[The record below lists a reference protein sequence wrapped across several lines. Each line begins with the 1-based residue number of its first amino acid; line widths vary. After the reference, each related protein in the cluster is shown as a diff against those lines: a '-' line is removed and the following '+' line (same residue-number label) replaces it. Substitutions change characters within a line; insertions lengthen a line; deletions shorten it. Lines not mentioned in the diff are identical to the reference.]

1 MEGDDENINTL
12 LCMGFPDVAEIKRAL
27 RLAKNDL
34 NEAVAILTNEQPL
47 SSYGTVDDLSLDV
60 DMKYQ
65 VWNQHS
71 WLVDIILILYVAAA
85 WPDGRCRGRRKRGGK
100 HGISNDQPL
109 RIGQQGF
116 QGNFLSLML
125 TTRMQYG
132 TTARYDIEKHGSK
145 HYSQ

>member
-65 VWNQHS
+65 VQNQIS
-71 WLVDIILILYVAAA
+71 SLEVVGGVDDRSTPVSSI
-85 WPDGRCRGRRKRGGK
+85 
-100 HGISNDQPL
+100 
-109 RIGQQGF
+109 
-116 QGNFLSLML
+116 
-125 TTRMQYG
+125 
-132 TTARYDIEKHGSK
+132 
-145 HYSQ
+145 

>member
-1 MEGDDENINTL
+1 MNFQPLFKNNFQNFETTTCRSRERGRRGGGEMEEGDDENINTL

-65 VWNQHS
+65 VKTFT
-71 WLVDIILILYVAAA
+71 
-85 WPDGRCRGRRKRGGK
+85 RKN
-100 HGISNDQPL
+100 I
-109 RIGQQGF
+109 
-116 QGNFLSLML
+116 
-125 TTRMQYG
+125 
-132 TTARYDIEKHGSK
+132 
-145 HYSQ
+145 

>member
-1 MEGDDENINTL
+1 MEEGDDENINTL

-65 VWNQHS
+65 VESLTQKIS
-71 WLVDIILILYVAAA
+71 SALVHQGGQTGEAGSEGGGEGSMEFPVTNLYELDSRV
-85 WPDGRCRGRRKRGGK
+85 
-100 HGISNDQPL
+100 
-109 RIGQQGF
+109 F
-116 QGNFLSLML
+116 QVQKKQTNIQ
-125 TTRMQYG
+125 MQ
-132 TTARYDIEKHGSK
+132 IN
-145 HYSQ
+145 

>member
-65 VWNQHS
+65 VQNQIS
-71 WLVDIILILYVAAA
+71 SLEVVDRS
-85 WPDGRCRGRRKRGGK
+85 P
-100 HGISNDQPL
+100 PL
-109 RIGQQGF
+109 SSI
-116 QGNFLSLML
+116 
-125 TTRMQYG
+125 
-132 TTARYDIEKHGSK
+132 
-145 HYSQ
+145 

>member
-65 VWNQHS
+65 VQNQIS
-71 WLVDIILILYVAAA
+71 SLEVVGGVN
-85 WPDGRCRGRRKRGGK
+85 DGSPPVSS
-100 HGISNDQPL
+100 I
-109 RIGQQGF
+109 
-116 QGNFLSLML
+116 
-125 TTRMQYG
+125 
-132 TTARYDIEKHGSK
+132 
-145 HYSQ
+145 

>member
-1 MEGDDENINTL
+1 MHYRSSERGRRGGFEMEGDDENINTL

-65 VWNQHS
+65 VWNQHLG
-71 WLVDIILILYVAAA
+71 WLI
-85 WPDGRCRGRRKRGGK
+85 
-100 HGISNDQPL
+100 
-109 RIGQQGF
+109 
-116 QGNFLSLML
+116 
-125 TTRMQYG
+125 
-132 TTARYDIEKHGSK
+132 
-145 HYSQ
+145 

>member
-1 MEGDDENINTL
+1 MEEGDDENINTL

-65 VWNQHS
+65 VKNPKKYLTNHLHWCIRVGKLERLGQKEEERE
-71 WLVDIILILYVAAA
+71 A
-85 WPDGRCRGRRKRGGK
+85 W
-100 HGISNDQPL
+100 S
-109 RIGQQGF
+109 
-116 QGNFLSLML
+116 SL
-125 TTRMQYG
+125 
-132 TTARYDIEKHGSK
+132 
-145 HYSQ
+145 

>member
-65 VWNQHS
+65 VQNQIS
-71 WLVDIILILYVAAA
+71 SLEVVGGVD
-85 WPDGRCRGRRKRGGK
+85 DGSPTVSS
-100 HGISNDQPL
+100 I
-109 RIGQQGF
+109 
-116 QGNFLSLML
+116 
-125 TTRMQYG
+125 
-132 TTARYDIEKHGSK
+132 
-145 HYSQ
+145 

>member
-1 MEGDDENINTL
+1 MEEGDDENINTL

-65 VWNQHS
+65 VETFHPKKYLTNYMHGCIRVGKLERLDQKEEER
-71 WLVDIILILYVAAA
+71 VA
-85 WPDGRCRGRRKRGGK
+85 W
-100 HGISNDQPL
+100 S
-109 RIGQQGF
+109 
-116 QGNFLSLML
+116 SL
-125 TTRMQYG
+125 
-132 TTARYDIEKHGSK
+132 
-145 HYSQ
+145 

>member
-1 MEGDDENINTL
+1 MEEGDDENINTL

-65 VWNQHS
+65 VKTFHPKKYLTNHLHWCIRVGKLERLGQKE
-71 WLVDIILILYVAAA
+71 VEREA
-85 WPDGRCRGRRKRGGK
+85 W
-100 HGISNDQPL
+100 S
-109 RIGQQGF
+109 
-116 QGNFLSLML
+116 SL
-125 TTRMQYG
+125 
-132 TTARYDIEKHGSK
+132 
-145 HYSQ
+145 

>member
-71 WLVDIILILYVAAA
+71 WLVDIILIHHVAAA
-85 WPDGRCRGRRKRGGK
+85 WPDRRCRWRRKRRGK
-100 HGISNDQPL
+100 HGISSDQPL
-109 RIGQQGF
+109 
-116 QGNFLSLML
+116 
-125 TTRMQYG
+125 
-132 TTARYDIEKHGSK
+132 
-145 HYSQ
+145 

>member
-1 MEGDDENINTL
+1 MEEGDDENINTL

-65 VWNQHS
+65 VKTFDRKKYLTNHLHWCIR
-71 WLVDIILILYVAAA
+71 VDKLERLGQKEEEREA
-85 WPDGRCRGRRKRGGK
+85 W
-100 HGISNDQPL
+100 S
-109 RIGQQGF
+109 
-116 QGNFLSLML
+116 SL
-125 TTRMQYG
+125 
-132 TTARYDIEKHGSK
+132 
-145 HYSQ
+145 

>member
-1 MEGDDENINTL
+1 MEEGDDENINTL

-65 VWNQHS
+65 VKTFHRKKIIDKS
-71 WLVDIILILYVAAA
+71 SALVHQGGQTGEAGSEGGGEGSMEFPVTNLYELDSRV
-85 WPDGRCRGRRKRGGK
+85 
-100 HGISNDQPL
+100 
-109 RIGQQGF
+109 F
-116 QGNFLSLML
+116 QVQKKQTNIQ
-125 TTRMQYG
+125 MQVN
-132 TTARYDIEKHGSK
+132 
-145 HYSQ
+145 

>member
-1 MEGDDENINTL
+1 MEEGDDENINTL

-65 VWNQHS
+65 VKTFYPKKYLTNHPYWCIR
-71 WLVDIILILYVAAA
+71 VDKLERLGQKEEGREA
-85 WPDGRCRGRRKRGGK
+85 W
-100 HGISNDQPL
+100 S
-109 RIGQQGF
+109 
-116 QGNFLSLML
+116 SL
-125 TTRMQYG
+125 
-132 TTARYDIEKHGSK
+132 
-145 HYSQ
+145 

>member
-65 VWNQHS
+65 VQNQIS
-71 WLVDIILILYVAAA
+71 SLEVVGGVDDRSTSVSSI
-85 WPDGRCRGRRKRGGK
+85 
-100 HGISNDQPL
+100 
-109 RIGQQGF
+109 
-116 QGNFLSLML
+116 
-125 TTRMQYG
+125 
-132 TTARYDIEKHGSK
+132 
-145 HYSQ
+145 

>member
-1 MEGDDENINTL
+1 MEEGDDENINTL

-65 VWNQHS
+65 VQNQIS
-71 WLVDIILILYVAAA
+71 SLEVVGGVDDRSTPVSSI
-85 WPDGRCRGRRKRGGK
+85 
-100 HGISNDQPL
+100 
-109 RIGQQGF
+109 
-116 QGNFLSLML
+116 
-125 TTRMQYG
+125 
-132 TTARYDIEKHGSK
+132 
-145 HYSQ
+145 